1 MFGWLCLGG
10 VGGFQQNM
18 RDMWVMCDFLCWP
31 SFVWLDWCY
40 FWSQEPYEPDW
51 SERVCEWMQKQRP
64 QWICEDIW
72 PMMVS
77 RNVKG
82 YNKSRKRDM
91 KRSHVKPPPTTH
103 PTVGCKTAIRIWRSI
118 LIIQTHQRSTSMP
131 LPLIE
136 DKSRPPN
143 TAPATKSDNSTLLWS
158 TLLVQSLYIGNVLT
172 KIPLTIYYRFNCI
185 SYIIVTEHC
194 TTLTFVR
201 TNARFHLESRVAS
214 HQTGLLCI
222 KGLRHMSQRLT
233 LHPTFP

>member
-1 MFGWLCLGG
+1 MLYFSNELSYRMSAGPPVSCPNWNFCVHQPASGSFGRAVLVVVVTWCDVLVAVILVMFGWLCFGG

-18 RDMWVMCDFLCWP
+18 RDMWVMCGFLCWP

-77 RNVKG
+77 RNVKT
-82 YNKSRKRDM
+82 RKRDM
-91 KRSHVKPPPTTH
+91 KRSHVKPPLQRTH
-103 PTVGCKTAIRIWRSI
+103 RGMQNGNQNMAVHIDHPDPSKVYFNAPATDR
-118 LIIQTHQRSTSMP
+118 
-131 LPLIE
+131 

-172 KIPLTIYYRFNCI
+172 KIPLTIYCRFNCI
-185 SYIIVTEHC
+185 
-194 TTLTFVR
+194 
-201 TNARFHLESRVAS
+201 
-214 HQTGLLCI
+214 
-222 KGLRHMSQRLT
+222 
-233 LHPTFP
+233 

>member
-1 MFGWLCLGG
+1 M
-10 VGGFQQNM
+10 
-18 RDMWVMCDFLCWP
+18 
-31 SFVWLDWCY
+31 
-40 FWSQEPYEPDW
+40 
-51 SERVCEWMQKQRP
+51 
-64 QWICEDIW
+64 
-72 PMMVS
+72 S
-77 RNVKG
+77 RH
-82 YNKSRKRDM
+82 KSRKRDM
-91 KRSHVKPPPTTH
+91 KRSHVKPPLQRTH
-103 PTVGCKTAIRIWRSI
+103 HGMQNGNQNMAVHIDHPDPSKVYFNAPATDR
-118 LIIQTHQRSTSMP
+118 
-131 LPLIE
+131 

-143 TAPATKSDNSTLLWS
+143 TAPATKNDNSTLLWS

-201 TNARFHLESRVAS
+201 TNARFRLESRVAS